1 MRTSAFA
8 GLAGHGPADGTRT
21 SLPSAR
27 RRMSGFTL
35 LEIIV
40 VLGILGIMI
49 LVAAPLIFRIY
60 KRERLRS
67 TVQEVYAQ
75 VLAARM
81 QAVRRNTPVV
91 VFFDLPNRDI
101 ISWADLPPN
110 DYIQNVATEPT
121 INKWH
126 IPEFVVFSFAPG
138 GVTDD
143 FKSVSFDTYAG
154 NALLKDRVIF
164 QGDGTLLAPQ
174 SANSV
179 QPAKPA
185 TYTTTVPVGSIN
197 CTGNQCRGIYISD
210 RDSSFDPQRN
220 VFRISVDDFG
230 STGKASLT
238 KYLPLSLGGNAG
250 ETDYVPGSP
259 WIWNE

>member
-1 MRTSAFA
+1 MTTRP
-8 GLAGHGPADGTRT
+8 LAGVWLGVSPLAASGRH
-21 SLPSAR
+21 R
-27 RRMSGFTL
+27 RRMQGFTMAEIVIVAGL
-35 LEIIV
+35 LA
-40 VLGILGIMI
+40 IMI
-49 LVAAPLIFRIY
+49 LVVAPAIFRIF
-60 KRERLRS
+60 KREKLRS
-67 TVQEVYAQ
+67 AVQEVYAQ

-81 QAVRRNTPVV
+81 QAVRRNLPVV
-91 VFFDLPNRDI
+91 MFIDLVNRDI

-110 DYIQNVATEPT
+110 DYIQNVGEPT

-126 IPEFVVFSFAPG
+126 IPEFIVFSFAPSG
-138 GVTDD
+138 TTDD
-143 FKSVSFDTYAG
+143 AKSVSFDQYIG
-154 NALLKDRVIF
+154 NAALVDRIIF

-174 SANSV
+174 AANSV
-179 QPAKPA
+179 QPARPG

-210 RDSSFDPQRN
+210 RDSSFDPKRN

-230 STGKASLT
+230 SSGKASLT
-238 KYLPLSLGGNAG
+238 KYLPLSLGGNGG

>member
-1 MRTSAFA
+1 
-8 GLAGHGPADGTRT
+8 
-21 SLPSAR
+21 
-27 RRMSGFTL
+27 MSGFTL

-40 VLGILGIMI
+40 VLGILGIML

-81 QAVRRNTPVV
+81 QAVRRNTSVV
-91 VFFDLPNRDI
+91 VFFDLTNRDI

-110 DYIQNVATEPT
+110 NYTQDVAEPT

-126 IPEFVVFSFAPG
+126 IPEFVIFAFAPSG
-138 GVTDD
+138 ATDGPRA
-143 FKSVSFDTYAG
+143 VSFDQYIG
-154 NALLKDRVIF
+154 NAALVDRVIF

-174 SANSV
+174 AANSV
-179 QPAKPA
+179 QPAKPG
-185 TYTTTVPVGSIN
+185 TYTTTVPVGSVN
-197 CTGNQCRGIYISD
+197 CAGNRCRGIYMSD
-210 RDSSFDPQRN
+210 RDSSFDPNRN

-250 ETDYVPGSP
+250 ETNYVPGSP

>member
-1 MRTSAFA
+1 MEMVGIM
-8 GLAGHGPADGTRT
+8 GL
-21 SLPSAR
+21 
-27 RRMSGFTL
+27 
-35 LEIIV
+35 
-40 VLGILGIMI
+40 LGVMI
-49 LVAAPLIFRIY
+49 LVGAPLVFRIY

-67 TVQEVYAQ
+67 AVQEIYTQ

-81 QAVRRNTPVV
+81 QAVRRNLPVV
-91 VFFDLPNRDI
+91 MFIDLTNRDI

-110 DYIQNVATEPT
+110 DYIQNAGEPT

-126 IPEFVVFSFAPG
+126 IPEFILFSFAPSG
-138 GVTDD
+138 ATDD
-143 FKSVSFDTYAG
+143 AQAVSFDTYLGSA
-154 NALLKDRVIF
+154 ALVDRVIF

-174 SANSV
+174 AANSV
-179 QPAKPA
+179 QPAKPG
-185 TYTTTVPVGSIN
+185 TYTTTVPVGSVN
-197 CTGNQCRGIYISD
+197 CAGNQCRGIYISD

-238 KYLPLSLGGNAG
+238 KYLPLSLGGNGG